1 MLIVNGLIR
10 NIATFLL
17 ALHLM
22 PFGFA
27 QTSSAGK
34 LYLKGKVVN
43 EKKKG
48 MEAAIYLYKNAV
60 RIDSFAT
67 NRIGRFEFSIPL
79 QDSVAF
85 VVHAKDHVSKT
96 VFVDSRIPE
105 EVKVDEFRFPFFIDL
120 YQVQKVPSNFDLERP
135 VGKIIYSG
143 SQFIYDI
150 DFTKEQNERLKEF
163 VRERRELKV
172 RRHEIEN
179 QGHE

>member
-1 MLIVNGLIR
+1 MNALLR
-10 NIATFLL
+10 NITTLLL
-17 ALHLM
+17 ALLLLSD
-22 PFGFA
+22 GIA
-27 QTSSAGK
+27 QDDSSGK
-34 LYLKGKVVN
+34 LYLRGKVVN

-48 MEAAIYLYKNAV
+48 IEASIFLYKNAL
-60 RIDSFAT
+60 RIDSFTT
-67 NRIGRFEFSIPL
+67 NRIGRFEFYIPL
-79 QDSVAF
+79 QDSMAF
-85 VVHAKDHVSKT
+85 VVYAKDHVSKT

-105 EVKVDEFRFPFFIDL
+105 EEKADEFRFPFFIDL